1 MEIVLSGS
9 SDDDLTESLNIK
21 PPQASNSMTQAY
33 RNRSPKQDRRSTYS
47 SDTSSHRHS
56 RQRSR
61 DVYSRRKHHHRRH
74 RHGYKSP
81 ERDLRELLLNK
92 RGERRSSHS
101 ARRVLVSHQ
110 GSERTVDKL
119 RVKVERQ
126 VVMNELNAK
135 SKHSIKS
142 EHRTDHKDLRHTRPN
157 SDRKRSSSGNNNNHS
172 HHRKRHR
179 KDRSLSRSS
188 DEKSDSESF
197 SGDGSGNGKVPKCE
211 IRNSSPKKDVE
222 DPVEVVVSS
231 SSEDSEEDSD
241 DSSSTKTADSND
253 SDPQSDGH
261 ENDLQNSPLK
271 HNSKSGDSDAD
282 SIVIKDIKEDNNAGL
297 TTLDSPKCDLDDDED
312 DLDSLPPYLPA
323 IQGCR
328 SVEEFQCLNKI
339 EEGSF
344 GVVYRARDKRTQEVV
359 ALKKLKMAKEKE
371 GFPITALR
379 EINTLL
385 KSQHPNIVTVREIV
399 VGSNMDQIFIVM
411 DFVEQDL
418 NALMRSMKKRN
429 QMSTTYTQNSTCISG
444 HVRHGSIPVNRYLAH
459 LDAILFADDVAL
471 VASSEDDLQCAR
483 WRSSDIIKGLMFLQS
498 EVKCLMQQLLLA
510 VAHLHDNWILHRDLK
525 TSNLLLDDRGVLKVG
540 DFGLAREYGSPL
552 KPYTPL
558 VVTLWY
564 RSPELLLTSKVYST
578 HVDIWAVGCVFGEL
592 ITLQPLF
599 PGKTEA
605 EQVTRIFKDLG
616 TPTESSW
623 PGFSSLPMVQK
634 LGLPTFPVNQLWT
647 RLGHALSD
655 AGMDLMN
662 KFLTYNPTARITAEV
677 ALQHKYFVESPVPT
691 LPSKAALE
699 QRKPGKEMK
708 SADGFHIEKEQSAAS
723 LGFSLKF

>member
-429 QMSTTYTQNSTCISG
+429 QM
-444 HVRHGSIPVNRYLAH
+444 
-459 LDAILFADDVAL
+459 
-471 VASSEDDLQCAR
+471 
-483 WRSSDIIKGLMFLQS
+483 FLQS